1 MAQWAPKWMRLSGP
15 RLTERVDMWV
25 EKFDPAG
32 VRAPR
37 PTRENRYVE
46 IGPSGP
52 GMAGIWGNLAVTEGA
67 ALDDRLEG
75 VAATVCGDDPRTRS
89 QRRADAL
96 IALTTQQTRLQC
108 GCGSPDCPAT
118 GTATEKPL
126 GEVVIHVL
134 ADQATVN
141 GQSQAPGYLPGFGAV
156 PAPLLRELATTATVK
171 PLLIPPPPVAEPG
184 YRPSATQAEF
194 VRWRDLTCRFPGC
207 DAPAA
212 VCQIDHT
219 IPFPLGPTHP
229 SNLKL
234 LCVFHHLLKTFYTGL
249 GGWADRQLPDG
260 PGFWTRLFVK
270 TRQWPL

>member
-1 MAQWAPKWMRLSGP
+1 
-15 RLTERVDMWV
+15 MWV

-32 VRAPR
+32 VREPR

-118 GTATEKPL
+118 GTTGTAAKKPL

-141 GQSQAPGYLPGFGAV
+141 GQSQAPGYLARIRGGA
-156 PAPLLRELATTATVK
+156 R
-171 PLLIPPPPVAEPG
+171 
-184 YRPSATQAEF
+184 
-194 VRWRDLTCRFPGC
+194 
-207 DAPAA
+207 PAA
-212 VCQIDHT
+212 ARA
-219 IPFPLGPTHP
+219 G
-229 SNLKL
+229 
-234 LCVFHHLLKTFYTGL
+234 HHGHGQTA
-249 GGWADRQLPDG
+249 ADPAAAGRRAGVSAVRHAGRVRALARSDVSVS
-260 PGFWTRLFVK
+260 RL
-270 TRQWPL
+270 

>member
-1 MAQWAPKWMRLSGP
+1 M
-15 RLTERVDMWV
+15 
-25 EKFDPAG
+25 
-32 VRAPR
+32 
-37 PTRENRYVE
+37 
-46 IGPSGP
+46 
-52 GMAGIWGNLAVTEGA
+52 A
-67 ALDDRLEG
+67 ALNNESMADKDGR

-89 QRRADAL
+89 QCRADAL

-118 GTATEKPL
+118 GTTGAEKPL
-126 GEVVIHVL
+126 GAVVIHVL

-171 PLLIPPPPVAEPG
+171 PLLIPPPVAEPG
-184 YRPSATQAEF
+184 YRPSVTQAEF

-249 GGWADRQLPDG
+249 GGWADRQLPESTDIVVG
-260 PGFWTRLFVK
+260 YRCEDRDLPSAVAR
-270 TRQWPL
+270 P